1 MTCDPRGLSGRQEG
15 GEGGRDGRE
24 KEGER
29 ESEREREGQRGACN
43 NQWVAL
49 QRVADAQPK
58 LHSWCASEKE
68 GGGIFG
74 RNVWCK
80 AV

>member
-1 MTCDPRGLSGRQEG
+1 MGRLTCDPRGLSGRQEG

-29 ESEREREGQRGACN
+29 EREGQRGACN
-43 NQWVAL
+43 SQWVAL

-58 LHSWCASEKE
+58 LQSWCASEKE